1 MRSSAAPL
9 SALLLIVTASLPAAA
24 GAAPPAPGETQAGA
38 APTFRLISY
47 NIRLDHPSDD
57 PPWPVRAPHLAA
69 QVAFLDAD
77 VIGLQEA
84 QPHMV
89 TALAAAWAGH
99 DHYGVGRDDG
109 AAVGETTTVFWRRD
123 RFEVLARETAWCS
136 PTPDRPSL
144 GWDAAYPRT
153 VTRVVLRD
161 RRSGTVLDVRNA
173 HLDHVGVEARARC
186 AAWIAAQP
194 AAVVDGRPA
203 LRIVMGDLNTG
214 PDSEPYRTLAG
225 AGLTDARQ
233 AAPVRFGPEGTF
245 NGFDGTRGPGLAPID
260 HIFTGP
266 GLQPIRSAVLTDTIG
281 GKVIA
286 DHYPVVVDVIAAA
299 PGS

>member
-1 MRSSAAPL
+1 MRPSPALMCALAL
-9 SALLLIVTASLPAAA
+9 SLGIALSAAA
-24 GAAPPAPGETQAGA
+24 GDPPPALAVADAP
-38 APTFRLISY
+38 PTFRLVSY
-47 NIRLDHPSDD
+47 NIRYDNPADD

-69 QVAFLDAD
+69 QTAFLDAD

-84 QPHMV
+84 LPPMV
-89 TALAAAWAGH
+89 ATLAAAWGGH

-109 AAVGETTTVFWRRD
+109 AGAGETTTIFWRRD

-136 PTPDRPSL
+136 PTPDRPSP
-144 GWDAAYPRT
+144 GWDAALPRT

-161 RRSGTVLDVRNA
+161 RRSRTVLDVRNA
-173 HLDHVGVEARARC
+173 HFDHVGVEARARC

-214 PDSEPYRTLAG
+214 PDSDPYRTLIA
-225 AGLTDARQ
+225 AGLSDARQ

-245 NGFDGTRGPGLAPID
+245 NGFDATRGPGLAPID

-281 GKVIA
+281 GKVIS
-286 DHYPVVVDVIAAA
+286 DHYPVVVDVAADGA
-299 PGS
+299 